1 MIQYSGDASKCL
13 LLVVNDTER
22 KTIINRKF
30 VICWKLMFCLLP
42 NCKTIEHCNSYIY
55 IYLEHFVDVMSMQW
69 NGEGI

>member
-1 MIQYSGDASKCL
+1 MIQYNGDASKCL

-55 IYLEHFVDVMSMQW
+55 NIL
-69 NGEGI
+69 

>member
-1 MIQYSGDASKCL
+1 MIQYNGDASKCL

-30 VICWKLMFCLLP
+30 VICWKLQDKLQDNRTLQFLYL
-42 NCKTIEHCNSYIY
+42 
-55 IYLEHFVDVMSMQW
+55 YLEHFVNVMSMQW

>member
-1 MIQYSGDASKCL
+1 MIQYNGDASKCL

-42 NCKTIEHCNSYIY
+42 R
-55 IYLEHFVDVMSMQW
+55 Q
-69 NGEGI
+69 